1 MKLPRVIHLE
11 NNNFQRFFYPKKIFS
26 QKKPYI
32 CANDGGFFPRAI
44 VCEFKTS
51 VRHAHKL
58 AHGKRTKNNLDYY
71 IVKRLREEGVV
82 SSTVYW

>member
-1 MKLPRVIHLE
+1 MISAFKFYFFS
-11 NNNFQRFFYPKKIFS
+11 NNKKI
-26 QKKPYI
+26 YRTI
-32 CANDGGFFPRAI
+32 AH
-44 VCEFKTS
+44 EFDTS
-51 VRHAHKL
+51 VRHVYKL